1 MDVCVIGVHLGI
13 TVDTRRQNDD
23 HCGMVDAGPAQRR
36 GTSDRRPTLQRTV
49 YLAVCAERGALR
61 QEDRAE
67 LFGMDRRA
75 LNRYENDK
83 VQPLLSTA
91 LRIAAKL
98 EKPVEELW
106 KPAA

>member
-1 MDVCVIGVHLGI
+1 
-13 TVDTRRQNDD
+13 
-23 HCGMVDAGPAQRR
+23 MVDAEPVLRR
-36 GTSDRRPTLQRTV
+36 GTSDQRPRLQRTL
-49 YLAVCAERGALR
+49 YLAVCAELGALR

-91 LRIAAKL
+91 LRIASRIDRS
-98 EKPVEELW
+98 VEELW